1 MPQLGTRRGDLRRVL
16 TTQAVTSRERVSYW
30 VDMICSTYV
39 KLDCDPVSTR
49 NGDFDG
55 AIEHHG
61 LPGLELSV
69 VRSGPQTVLRT
80 RAAIARDGE
89 DCFLVATQT
98 RGHGMV
104 EQDGRETLMA
114 PGDFSIYHSTR
125 PYTLRFSE
133 DFEEVVLKVRG
144 EALRAI
150 VRDAESLTAMKVS
163 GTPGRLLHG
172 LLQDLRQG
180 LDKLPP
186 ASTPAVG
193 DSLLSLVSCGLLT
206 LQRKAR
212 ADQSALKSYHLERIR
227 RHIDEQLHDP
237 ALTIEAVARH
247 VGMSVAHLHRL
258 FAREPR
264 SPAQYLWQRRLER
277 CCRDLA
283 DARLASRSISE
294 IGFRWGFNDA
304 AHFSRAFRER
314 YGCSPREWRQ
324 RTLHSED

>member
-1 MPQLGTRRGDLRRVL
+1 MKQVL
-16 TTQAVTSRERVSYW
+16 TTQAVASRERVSYW

-39 KLDCDPVSTR
+39 KLECDPATFR
-49 NGDFDG
+49 ADDFDG

-61 LPGLELSV
+61 LAGLDLSV

-80 RAAIARDGE
+80 RAAIARDAE

-144 EALRAI
+144 EALRAL

-163 GTPGRLLHG
+163 GTPGRLLHS
-172 LLQDLRQG
+172 LLQGLRQ
-180 LDKLPP
+180 DVDTLP
-186 ASTPAVG
+186 AVSTPAVA
-193 DSLLSLVSCGLLT
+193 DSLLSLVAGGLQT
-206 LQRKAR
+206 LQGATRV
-212 ADQSALKSYHLERIR
+212 DPSALKHYHLERIR
-227 RHIDEQLHDP
+227 RCIDERLHDP
-237 ALTIEAVARH
+237 ELTIESVARML
-247 VGMSVAHLHRL
+247 GMSVAHLHRL
-258 FAREPR
+258 FAGEPQ

-283 DARLASRSISE
+283 DVRLAGRPVSD

-304 AHFSRAFRER
+304 AHFSRSFRER
-314 YGCSPREWRQ
+314 FGCPPREWRQ
-324 RTLHSED
+324 RALQAIH